1 MKFSPC
7 LRGIQGVVCIV
18 GLDFELL
25 FLLFVSGLFSGFLAG
40 LLGIGG
46 GIILVPMFW
55 FLFSYLK
62 IPEELTLKLSIGTSL
77 AVIAVIT
84 LFTSGFHILKGKL
97 RKEELLEIIIW
108 IVPGIVLGV
117 LSSHLLPSHILK
129 KLFAGVLLVVGIRT
143 LKGVGRV
150 EVKLSERILAPVAVI
165 LSAFLSSLLGIGG
178 GIVINSFLFS
188 LSKIRADKVVAMA
201 SVVSFFNATLG
212 SLMYMV
218 FPSVEV
224 FNWQVGYVYF
234 PAVVF
239 VSLGSIPGSRVGLL
253 LLHRLSHKLL
263 KKIFAIL
270 LIIVAIKILFV

>member
-1 MKFSPC
+1 MEIP
-7 LRGIQGVVCIV
+7 LN
-18 GLDFELL
+18 FEIL

-62 IPEELTLKLSIGTSL
+62 VPGELTLKLSIGTSL
-77 AVIAVIT
+77 AVITVVT
-84 LFTSGFHILKGKL
+84 LFTSGFHIFKGKL
-97 RKEELLEIIIW
+97 KKEELLKIIIW

-117 LSSHLLPSHILK
+117 FSSHLLPAHILK
-129 KLFAGVLLVVGIRT
+129 KLFAVVLLVVGIRT
-143 LKGVGRV
+143 LRGVGSVRV
-150 EVKLSERILAPVAVI
+150 KISERVLTPVAAT

-178 GIVINSFLFS
+178 GIIINSLLFS
-188 LSKIRADKVVAMA
+188 LSKIEADKVVALA

-224 FNWQVGYVYF
+224 LNWQVGYVYF
-234 PAVVF
+234 PAVIF
-239 VSLGSIPGSRVGLL
+239 VSLGSIPGSRAGLS
-253 LLHRLSHKLL
+253 LLHRLSHQLL
-263 KKIFAIL
+263 KKLFAIL
-270 LIIVAIKILFV
+270 LIVVAFKILFV